1 MVRYG
6 IGGEVGLKVGR
17 CAYLLAYH
25 KSLHGSWCSAYYSP
39 YLHWC
44 IEQASAHLVVV
55 PFSSPFS
62 Q

>member
-1 MVRYG
+1 MVRA
-6 IGGEVGLKVGR
+6 IIWRGGEVGLKVGL
-17 CAYLLAYH
+17 CLLAY
-25 KSLHGSWCSAYYSP
+25 LHGSWCSAYYSP